1 MTSPNEG
8 GARTEVGPHNTT
20 TVAVEDLPE
29 AEKIALEKELKE
41 EMAAA
46 SRRKLVCF

>member
-1 MTSPNEG
+1 M
-8 GARTEVGPHNTT
+8 
-20 TVAVEDLPE
+20 EDLSE

-46 SRRKLVCF
+46 SRRKLACV